1 MMIRLTI
8 AAISAALVL
17 ATGAARAD
25 GDAKRGEKL
34 FEECHACH
42 STEAG
47 SQGVGPSLRGVFGRK
62 AGEQSDFRYSPAIK
76 RSGITWTPQ
85 TLDGFIAG
93 PEDDVEQ
100 LFKWIF
106 GGDTEIPVQG
116 GRMTLKMSQ
125 ESARLLQD
133 AIETTGAL
141 VSGRRTFD
149 PSSGSGR
156 RGLADTRGWH
166 DRAPGSPR
174 G

>member
-85 TLDGFIAG
+85 TLDGFIAE
-93 PEDDVEQ
+93 PQKVV
-100 LFKWIF
+100 
-106 GGDTEIPVQG
+106 PAN
-116 GRMTLKMSQ
+116 RMPYSGMPD
-125 ESARLLQD
+125 AR
-133 AIETTGAL
+133 
-141 VSGRRTFD
+141 
-149 PSSGSGR
+149 
-156 RGLADTRGWH
+156 
-166 DRAPGSPR
+166 DRADLIAYLQQAFK
-174 G
+174 